1 MTRGTTPGRPDKSQ
15 EETENRSGVARDAV
29 EMEEKQLSL
38 PMKILPELVLLAVS
52 IYLFFIA
59 SNFDYV
65 ARESRLGPSFWP
77 QMITIGIALC
87 ALATIALKVRA
98 YRLHLEKI
106 ASDRP
111 HVVTDTDV
119 GDIEDLDGDEVI
131 YWPWVA
137 LAIGLVVAYPLATI
151 FIGYPLA
158 TALLLITFIYLGGQ
172 RKWYVVPIGILG
184 SLLFTYTFAGFV
196 YISLPWG
203 VGIFERLTALIH
215 QLLGIY

>member
-1 MTRGTTPGRPDKSQ
+1 MTRGTAPDRPDKSQ
-15 EETENRSGVARDAV
+15 TETENGSDATS
-29 EMEEKQLSL
+29 MAEKNELSL
-38 PMKILPELVLLAVS
+38 PMKVLPELVLLAIS
-52 IYLFFIA
+52 IYLFYLA
-59 SNFDYV
+59 SNFEYV
-65 ARESRLGPSFWP
+65 TRAGRLGPSFWP
-77 QMITIGIALC
+77 QMITAGIALC
-87 ALATIALKVRA
+87 ALATIALKIRA
-98 YRLHLEKI
+98 HRLHLEKI

-111 HVVTDTDV
+111 HVVTDIDV
-119 GDIEDLDGDEVI
+119 GDIEDLEEDEVV
-131 YWPWVA
+131 WSRVA

-158 TALLLITFIYLGGQ
+158 TAILLITFIYLGGQ
-172 RKWYVVPIGILG
+172 RKWYVVPIGIVG

>member
-1 MTRGTTPGRPDKSQ
+1 MTGDAAPDRSDKQ
-15 EETENRSGVARDAV
+15 QKEAEERSNATDEVKV
-29 EMEEKQLSL
+29 EERSL
-38 PMKILPELVLLAVS
+38 PMKILPELVLLAIS
-52 IYLFFIA
+52 IYLFFVA
-59 SNFDYV
+59 SNFEYV
-65 ARESRLGPSFWP
+65 TREGRLGPSFWP

-111 HVVTDTDV
+111 HVVTDIDV
-119 GDIEDLDGDEVI
+119 GDIEDLDKDEVI
-131 YWPWVA
+131 YWPRVA

-172 RKWYVVPIGILG
+172 RKWYVVPIGIAG

>member
-1 MTRGTTPGRPDKSQ
+1 M
-15 EETENRSGVARDAV
+15 
-29 EMEEKQLSL
+29 
-38 PMKILPELVLLAVS
+38 
-52 IYLFFIA
+52 
-59 SNFDYV
+59 
-65 ARESRLGPSFWP
+65 
-77 QMITIGIALC
+77 
-87 ALATIALKVRA
+87 
-98 YRLHLEKI
+98 
-106 ASDRP
+106 
-111 HVVTDTDV
+111 
-119 GDIEDLDGDEVI
+119 GDIEDLDKDEVI
-131 YWPWVA
+131 YWPRVA

-172 RKWYVVPIGILG
+172 RKWYVVPIGIAG

>member
-1 MTRGTTPGRPDKSQ
+1 LTRGTVSGRPDEPQKEAEQRGSVAS
-15 EETENRSGVARDAV
+15 EATVGNRS
-29 EMEEKQLSL
+29 LL
-38 PMKILPELVLLAVS
+38 LKILPELVLLAIS
-52 IYLFFIA
+52 IYFFFVA
-59 SNFDYV
+59 SNFESV
-65 ARESRLGPSFWP
+65 AREGRLGPSFWP
-77 QMITIGIALC
+77 QAIAFGIAFC
-87 ALATIALKVRA
+87 ALATITLKVLAHKRPVEGA
-98 YRLHLEKI
+98 TPD
-106 ASDRP
+106 DRP
-111 HVVTDTDV
+111 HVVTDIDV
-119 GDIEDLDGDEVI
+119 GDIEGDDDVV
-131 YWPWVA
+131 YWPRVA

-172 RKWYVVPIGILG
+172 RKWYVIPIGILG